1 MIKLTKTSKKRI
13 VKVCIFFFAFSCFS
27 ALLIYAFS
35 KNSVYFYT
43 PTQIINKEA
52 PVDKYIRIGGMVKKK
67 SFKRKDNSLKVSFII
82 HDLDKSISVNY
93 EGILPDLF
101 AEGQGVVMT
110 GRLINFNTFVADE
123 VLAKHDEN
131 YMPPE
136 VADMMKKKEELIEK
150 NDK

>member
-1 MIKLTKTSKKRI
+1 MIKLTKTSKKRL
-13 VKVCIFFFAFSCFS
+13 VKVCVFFFAVTSFS

-43 PTQIINKEA
+43 PSQIIKKEA
-52 PVDKYIRIGGMVKKK
+52 PIDTFIRVGGMVKKN
-67 SFKRKDNSLKVSFII
+67 SFSREKDSLKALFVI
-82 HDLDKSISVNY
+82 HDLKQNINVIY

-101 AEGQGVVMT
+101 SEGQGVVMT
-110 GRLINFNTFVADE
+110 GKLVDQNTFMADE

-136 VADMMKKKEELIEK
+136 VADMMKNKVGD
-150 NDK
+150 N

>member
-1 MIKLTKTSKKRI
+1 
-13 VKVCIFFFAFSCFS
+13 
-27 ALLIYAFS
+27 
-35 KNSVYFYT
+35 
-43 PTQIINKEA
+43 
-52 PVDKYIRIGGMVKKK
+52 MVKKE
-67 SFKRKDNSLKVSFII
+67 SFKRKDKSLKVSFII

-110 GRLINFNTFVADE
+110 GKLINHNTFVADE

-136 VADMMKKKEELIEK
+136 VADMMKKKEGLIEK

>member
-1 MIKLTKTSKKRI
+1 MIKLTKTSKKRL
-13 VKVCIFFFAFSCFS
+13 VKVCVFFFAVTSFS

-43 PTQIINKEA
+43 PAQIIKKEA
-52 PVDKYIRIGGMVKKK
+52 PIDTFIRVGGMVKKN
-67 SFKRKDNSLKVSFII
+67 SFLREKDSLKVSFVI
-82 HDLDKSISVNY
+82 HDLKQNINVIY

-110 GRLINFNTFVADE
+110 GKLVNQNTFMADE

-136 VADMMKKKEELIEK
+136 VADMMKNKDGD
-150 NDK
+150 N

>member
-1 MIKLTKTSKKRI
+1 MIKITKKSKKRI
-13 VKVCIFFFAFSCFS
+13 IRISIFFFAISSFS

-35 KNSVYFYT
+35 KNIVYFYT
-43 PTQIINKEA
+43 PSQVIEKEA
-52 PVDKYIRIGGMVKKK
+52 PLEKFIRVGGMVKKGSVLRSNNNLK
-67 SFKRKDNSLKVSFII
+67 ISFKIY
-82 HDLDKSISVNY
+82 DLEQQINVMY

-110 GRLINFNTFVADE
+110 GRLINSNTFIADE

-136 VADMMKKKEELIEK
+136 VADMMKDANRELYKK
-150 NDK
+150 

>member
-1 MIKLTKTSKKRI
+1 MIKLTKTSKKRL
-13 VKVCIFFFAFSCFS
+13 VKVCVFFFAVTSFS
-27 ALLIYAFS
+27 ALLIYAFI

-43 PTQIINKEA
+43 PSQIIKKEA
-52 PVDKYIRIGGMVKKK
+52 PIDTFIRVGGMVKKN
-67 SFKRKDNSLKVSFII
+67 SFLREKDSLKASFVI
-82 HDLDKSISVNY
+82 HDLKQNINVIY

-110 GRLINFNTFVADE
+110 GKLVNQNTFIADE

-136 VADMMKKKEELIEK
+136 VADMMKNKVGD
-150 NDK
+150 N

>member
-1 MIKLTKTSKKRI
+1 MIKLTKTSKKRL
-13 VKVCIFFFAFSCFS
+13 VKVCVFFFAVTSFS

-43 PTQIINKEA
+43 PSQIIKKEA
-52 PVDKYIRIGGMVKKK
+52 PIDTFIRVGGMVQKN
-67 SFKRKDNSLKVSFII
+67 SFLREKDSLKVSFVIY
-82 HDLDKSISVNY
+82 DLKQNINVIY

-110 GRLINFNTFVADE
+110 GKLVNQNTFIADE

-136 VADMMKKKEELIEK
+136 VADMMKNKAGD
-150 NDK
+150 N

>member
-1 MIKLTKTSKKRI
+1 M
-13 VKVCIFFFAFSCFS
+13 CIR
-27 ALLIYAFS
+27 
-35 KNSVYFYT
+35 
-43 PTQIINKEA
+43 
-52 PVDKYIRIGGMVKKK
+52 DRYIRIGGMVKKK

-136 VADMMKKKEELIEK
+136 VADMMKKKEDLKEK